1 MNLGVADA
9 GWGTGAGKVTSC
21 RGKGLCL
28 LNLVVL
34 VCSLTAL
41 HSSMLLAFTF
51 FLSFLLSPWRRPILF
66 FTTSSLPLCFS
77 TACRFLPSLSLDS
90 TRLDLVLGAEQG
102 REREQGTKWK
112 KERQYIHG
120 LGCDA
125 FGPENENENVERV
138 HVVAGFFYSTFSE
151 L

>member
-66 FTTSSLPLCFS
+66 LRLLLCLCAS
-77 TACRFLPSLSLDS
+77 QPHAVSFLPFLDS
-90 TRLDLVLGAEQG
+90 TRLDLVLGAE
-102 REREQGTKWK
+102 
-112 KERQYIHG
+112 
-120 LGCDA
+120 
-125 FGPENENENVERV
+125 
-138 HVVAGFFYSTFSE
+138 
-151 L
+151 

>member
-51 FLSFLLSPWRRPILF
+51 FYHLFCHPGAARFFFFLRLLLCLDASQPHAV
-66 FTTSSLPLCFS
+66 SLP
-77 TACRFLPSLSLDS
+77 PLSS
-90 TRLDLVLGAEQG
+90 RLDLVLGAE
-102 REREQGTKWK
+102 
-112 KERQYIHG
+112 
-120 LGCDA
+120 
-125 FGPENENENVERV
+125 
-138 HVVAGFFYSTFSE
+138 
-151 L
+151 